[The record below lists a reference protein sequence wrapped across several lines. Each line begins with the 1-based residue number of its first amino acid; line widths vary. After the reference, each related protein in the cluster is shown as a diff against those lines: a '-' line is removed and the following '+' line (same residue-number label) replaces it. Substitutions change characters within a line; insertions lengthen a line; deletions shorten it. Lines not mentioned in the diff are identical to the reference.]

1 MYEKVTFDESF
12 EGFFIEIN
20 LKSKKWLLGCSY
32 NPNRDKIAPHFRSIS
47 TALGK
52 LSTDYENVIL
62 LVDFS
67 RRKKSI

>member
-12 EGFFIEIN
+12 EGFFIKIN
-20 LKSKKWLLGCSY
+20 LESRKWLLGCSY
-32 NPNRDKIAPHFRSIS
+32 NPHRDKMVPHFRNIS

-62 LVDFS
+62 LADFS
-67 RRKKSI
+67 RRKTSI